1 MGTDC
6 AQGPEESHVR
16 QRHLAWSI
24 SRQAHTY
31 MRSYEFQ
38 VETANKAHLQLIV
51 GSHQKF
57 AKGRN
62 KRQLAAGG
70 EPSPRMTA
78 YFAQQCDT
86 RKSAPAAPHRAKKV
100 SEYVELRTSASRATT
115 CG

>member
-57 AKGRN
+57 AKVETNGS
-62 KRQLAAGG
+62 L
-70 EPSPRMTA
+70 P
-78 YFAQQCDT
+78 
-86 RKSAPAAPHRAKKV
+86 PAASRQHILLSNATLEKALPQRLIVQKV
-100 SEYVELRTSASRATT
+100 SEYVELRTSASRATR